1 MTIYLENET
10 EICFDFDLQG
20 TADLVAEKI
29 LELEACPYETVINVL
44 LTDDEGIRRFNRD
57 FRGIDRPTDVLSSPI
72 LPMRWRR
79 ISAVWRRV
87 LRTVLSRIPES
98 LFWEILLSAQTE

>member
-29 LELEACPYETVINVL
+29 LELEACPYET
-44 LTDDEGIRRFNRD
+44 R
-57 FRGIDRPTDVLSSPI
+57 DRP
-72 LPMRWRR
+72 
-79 ISAVWRRV
+79 AYG
-87 LRTVLSRIPES
+87 RT
-98 LFWEILLSAQTE
+98 LFPQYYL